1 MASRNSPGALRAE
14 CVSVQVCEPG
24 GVGEGV
30 WEAELDR
37 TLSEAGASLVRA
49 ASMGQWEPRGFSGR
63 GESPWLGS
71 CFLAGPPLLRSLFVV
86 SVWGSVSE
94 RPGGVSVECL
104 DLVVGGGVG
113 RRVLARLP
121 QRGWEAKV
129 ARGTGLLRDSA
140 PMCEGRGAR

>member
-24 GVGEGV
+24 GAGEGV

-37 TLSEAGASLVRA
+37 TLSEAGGTLVRA

-71 CFLAGPPLLRSLFVV
+71 CFLAGPPLLRSPCLV
-86 SVWGSVSE
+86 SVWGSASE
-94 RPGGVSVECL
+94 RPGGVSVERL
-104 DLVVGGGVG
+104 DLVVGGEG
-113 RRVLARLP
+113 RGVLARSP
-121 QRGWEAKV
+121 QRGREAKGPEG
-129 ARGTGLLRDSA
+129 RA
-140 PMCEGRGAR
+140 PVWEGRGAR